1 MTGKRVVITGV
12 PGVGKTTVIEESMKR
27 LAEEGTPY
35 KAVNFGTCMFETAK
49 AEGHVEDRD
58 QMRTLD
64 KDVQKELQ
72 RLAGKRI
79 GEMEG
84 NIIIDTHASVKTPGG
99 YLPGLPEWVLAEL
112 HPDIVVLVETDDDQI
127 LMRRMGDESRRR
139 DPEGSRSIA
148 EHQGINRAFAAA
160 YAMMTGCTVQIVR
173 NDNYL
178 LDRAVEAM
186 TQVLR

>member
-1 MTGKRVVITGV
+1 MSGKRVVITGV

-27 LAEEGTPY
+27 LAEEGIPY

-49 AEGHVEDRD
+49 AEGKVEDRD

-64 KDVQKELQ
+64 KEVQKELQ

-84 NIIIDTHASVKTPGG
+84 NIIVDTHASVKTPVG
-99 YLPGLPEWVLAEL
+99 YLPGLPAWVLTEL
-112 HPDIVVLVETDDDQI
+112 KPDMVVLVEADEDQI

-160 YAMMTGCTVQIVR
+160 YGMMTGCTVQIVR
-173 NDNYL
+173 NEDYL
-178 LDRAVEAM
+178 LDHAVEAM
-186 TQVLR
+186 TRVLR